1 MGSAST
7 VTAEEEPIRERH
19 SLPIARLQPPIL
31 SKGAVLTNLT
41 PLLSVEE
48 YTKEVKEMEV
58 QRIVIRP
65 MAYEPPVDEPT
76 ISTLT
81 AEVQPLPQPE
91 VTVTAEVTAETEA
104 DETAQAST
112 PKAPQESAAI
122 QTLTAPQASA
132 PASASGFD
140 VSTLLGP
147 DLSRPSTKGSSS
159 RIRTS
164 LASNNNDSTSTLA
177 PPTPGSTPSD
187 GRGSFDTDRTSED
200 GSERDCG
207 TETETEKDDPAA
219 DYADTD
225 DEVDVPLPLFLVR
238 DGQADDLLGTVAD
251 EDDLAWADVAPPTAL
266 SEIPALPG
274 GAEVPELLRE
284 IVSSS
289 LESVQA
295 QLAVAVTEKAERDKV
310 KAAEAEA
317 AAAARAEEKRRR
329 QEQLEK
335 ERREAAARSKGKAR
349 DTATRHMPDPI
360 DLRPPPPVTP
370 ALPKKSKRHMFAS
383 RMLRHVHVLGGSSDR
398 GESSAA
404 GAAAA
409 AEAAQA
415 AAARAALQ
423 RAYEQAQLRQF
434 GEGEGLGAGVG
445 VANSTNSS
453 VSATSGKPIKSLSNR
468 ISRSSTRARQQAYE
482 QAMLRTLEGSS
493 SIATPAAFTAVGIT
507 DDDATTAPSPTTNL
521 PASAPLPTQRRAA
534 MLLAMVR
541 KDMEKQ
547 KEPAPPPT
555 IECISCFEDVPRKEA
570 VQTVCHAYC
579 MDCFQQLVTTAL
591 ANEAQFPPKCCL
603 NEVPSATVTKYVPRD
618 LARQYKEKVDEFAMP
633 IADRVYCPTVD
644 CGVYVPPAHVA
655 KVARIAR
662 CRNGHETCTACRQ
675 PAHGRGA
682 DNREACPEASA
693 QDRRDQQLADE
704 LAAEEGWRR
713 CIRCA
718 VIIEHREACQHMT
731 CRCGA
736 EFCYVCGLVW
746 HTCRCS
752 MDDLARI
759 KREAD
764 ARRVQRTA
772 REARERER
780 VRRQAEQADAEL
792 AELRDALAQVAA
804 FEQRERQK
812 LQRIQQA
819 QRARLQRL
827 RQQREVELAAEV
839 AAKYDALRTTL
850 AQLDAAQA
858 IHAQQARRQER
869 VAHGAQQTQDAAD
882 ADARVAQR
890 RAETAAAAAAKI
902 RAAEQHWKQD
912 YAART
917 ALEARLESEYRALLE
932 ANVAWTGRADHA
944 QLVTRALRAYQRT
957 NDAHLDAYVQWRD
970 RELAHTTFLAEEER
984 AVCDE
989 VRDALRAK
997 HTVQARKD
1005 RRALQRK
1012 HAGERV
1018 WCRAV
1023 VAERAR
1029 LLAEMEVVEQ
1039 GLGLAGSASE
1049 ADANLLML
1057 LDLEENGGLAGENN
1071 NNNND
1076 NAVGGDGGGGSSG
1089 GLADDT
1095 EMSHLY
1101 AVMLADIAGTVEDLQ
1116 LTDDEVVDDHESFYS
1131 LYADNNGNSNNDSNP
1146 PASGSSRFRVEYSWP
1161 FAADNGN

>member
-7 VTAEEEPIRERH
+7 VTAEEEEPIRERH

-31 SKGAVLTNLT
+31 PKGAVLTNLT

-65 MAYEPPVDEPT
+65 MAYQPPVDGPT

-91 VTVTAEVTAETEA
+91 LTVTAETQA

-112 PKAPQESAAI
+112 PKAPQES
-122 QTLTAPQASA
+122 TAPQASA
-132 PASASGFD
+132 SASASGFD

-147 DLSRPSTKGSSS
+147 DLSRPGTKGSSS

-164 LASNNNDSTSTLA
+164 LTSNNNDSASTLA

-200 GSERDCG
+200 GSERDCD

-295 QLAVAVTEKAERDKV
+295 QLAVAVAEKAERDKV

-335 ERREAAARSKGKAR
+335 ERRAAAALSKGKAR
-349 DTATRHMPDPI
+349 DTATRHMPEPI

-415 AAARAALQ
+415 AQAAAARAALQ

-434 GEGEGLGAGVG
+434 GEGDGLGAGAG
-445 VANSTNSS
+445 VANRTNSS
-453 VSATSGKPIKSLSNR
+453 VSATSGKPIKRLSNKMA
-468 ISRSSTRARQQAYE
+468 RSSTRTRQQAYE

-507 DDDATTAPSPTTNL
+507 DDDATTAPSPTTTL
-521 PASAPLPTQRRAA
+521 PATAPLPTQRRAA

-618 LARQYKEKVDEFAMP
+618 LARQYKDKVDEFAMP

-850 AQLDAAQA
+850 AQLGAAQA
-858 IHAQQARRQER
+858 MHAQQARRQER
-869 VAHGAQQTQDAAD
+869 VAHGAQQTHDAAD
-882 ADARVAQR
+882 ADARVAR
-890 RAETAAAAAAKI
+890 RREETAAAAAAKI

-917 ALEARLESEYRALLE
+917 ALEARLESEYRGLLE
-932 ANVAWTGRADHA
+932 ANAAWTGRDDHA
-944 QLVTRALRAYQRT
+944 HLVARALRAYQRT

-1005 RRALQRK
+1005 RRALQRR
-1012 HAGERV
+1012 HGGERV

-1071 NNNND
+1071 DNNNND
-1076 NAVGGDGGGGSSG
+1076 SSG

-1131 LYADNNGNSNNDSNP
+1131 LYADNNGNGIGSSSNNNDSNP
-1146 PASGSSRFRVEYSWP
+1146 PASGSSRFSVEYSWP